1 MTHELKILPK
11 YFGAVSLREKTFEIR
26 KNDRDYHV
34 GDTLVLK
41 EWDGEKYT
49 GRQISRYV
57 NYIYYGDGSYG
68 LPEGYCVMNLKYS
81 AQKAV
86 LD

>member
-1 MTHELKILPK
+1 MTHELKILPE

-57 NYIYYGDGSYG
+57 N
-68 LPEGYCVMNLKYS
+68 LNYS
-81 AQKAV
+81 RR
-86 LD
+86 